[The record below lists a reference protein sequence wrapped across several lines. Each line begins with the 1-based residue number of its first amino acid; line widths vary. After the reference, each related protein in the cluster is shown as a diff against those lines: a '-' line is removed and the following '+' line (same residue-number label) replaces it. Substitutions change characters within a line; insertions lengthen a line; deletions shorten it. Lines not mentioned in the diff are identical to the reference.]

1 MSVSTSMNATAGTYE
16 SAGAQNVTR
25 TQNEEFTAYLT
36 EKMGLTSTQADALL
50 SAMTPDQ
57 VAKFLTLTKKK
68 DTMTREEVME
78 MSTELGSVLSE
89 ADIAVLFP
97 RTIGT
102 FSNPF
107 GDAFLNFLILSYSLG
122 TDIRQLMAKTL
133 QAQVDLVIQK
143 AEEFFKGA
151 VVQFACAMTAALVTG
166 LSAGMNVYQA
176 KQSRDEALDA
186 AKTAKVEDTASLIRG
201 EPEKEATVQ
210 KSKTS
215 ADTTKSDAQKDQ
227 SSDDAPNAAEQK
239 TTNVRSA
246 ADSMWFGPI
255 GASLLTQPITAAGE
269 FGNAFYQREGAYVEA
284 DEQEIRALYEQLVT
298 FYQTVNDSSHSLA
311 QSL

>member
-78 MSTELGSVLSE
+78 MSTELGLSE

-186 AKTAKVEDTASLIRG
+186 AKTAKGEDTASLIRG